1 MVSPGG
7 AAPARSRA
15 IPVTYKDAGVD
26 IAAGDELVE
35 RIKRHTD
42 STARPGA
49 IGGIGGFAALFD
61 IKGLG
66 YRDPLIVSTTDG
78 VGTKLKLAV
87 EAARPHGVG
96 IDLVAM
102 NVNDLLVVGAEP
114 LFLLDYYATGKLELA
129 IAERVIAGIAEG
141 CRQAGCALVGGE
153 TSEMP
158 GLYAPGDYDVAGF
171 AVGIVE
177 RDGVLP
183 RTASLPGPGDVV
195 LGLASA
201 GVHSNGFALVRRILA
216 ERRLAVGAPCPFAPG
231 TLADALLTPTRIY
244 VRSCLPLLR
253 DGAVK
258 AAAHITG
265 GGLPGNLARVI
276 PAEVCARIATGTWPV
291 APVFRW
297 LQEVG
302 QVPPA
307 DMFRTFNCG
316 IGLAVVVAGGEA
328 GRIADALRAAGETV
342 YAIGQIV
349 PRAAGMPAVEITA
362 PEAPW
367 RG

>member
-1 MVSPGG
+1 MG
-7 AAPARSRA
+7 
-15 IPVTYKDAGVD
+15 
-26 IAAGDELVE
+26 

-42 STARPGA
+42 STVRPGVM
-49 IGGIGGFAALFD
+49 GGIGGFAALFD

-78 VGTKLKLAV
+78 VGTKVKLAV
-87 EAARPHGVG
+87 EAARPEGVG

-114 LFLLDYYATGKLELA
+114 LFMLDYFASGKLELA
-129 IAERVIAGIAEG
+129 TAEKVIAGIAEG

-158 GLYAPGDYDVAGF
+158 GMYAPGDYDIAGF

-177 RDGVLP
+177 RDLTLP
-183 RTASLPGPGDVV
+183 RKSPLPVVGDLV

-201 GVHSNGFALVRRILA
+201 GVHSNGFSLVRRILA
-216 ERRLAVGAPCPFAPG
+216 DAKLGANAPCPFAPG
-231 TLADALLTPTRIY
+231 TLGEALLVPTRIY
-244 VRSCLPLLR
+244 VRSCLPILR
-253 DGAVK
+253 DPAVK

-265 GGLPGNLARVI
+265 GGLPGNLSRVI
-276 PAEVCARIATGTWPV
+276 PDAVSARITSTAWPV
-291 APVFRW
+291 LPVFRW
-297 LQEVG
+297 LQQTGKVL
-302 QVPPA
+302 A
-307 DMFRTFNCG
+307 DDMFRTFNCG
-316 IGLAVVVAGGEA
+316 IGLALVVKGSEA
-328 GRIADALRAAGETV
+328 GRISASLRAAGETV
-342 YAIGQIV
+342 YAIGEIV
-349 PRAAGMPAVEITA
+349 PRASGKPAVEIDA